1 MLFRTWFVGVTRLL
15 VKTGELA
22 GRQTPHTAVGVRL
35 DGRAFIVTSQVFP
48 VRWQPNREVRGFK
61 SLVMPGVFLTVFRLL
76 NLEYHVVYYL
86 PITDKI

>member
-61 SLVMPGVFLTVFRLL
+61 SLVMPFVFFNSV
-76 NLEYHVVYYL
+76 
-86 PITDKI
+86 